1 MDTKFKIEEME
12 NMFITEYKNGEKT
25 DITFRMNRG
34 RIQDME
40 KIQLILLNWTL
51 HFELNEWILNHK

>member
-1 MDTKFKIEEME
+1 
-12 NMFITEYKNGEKT
+12 MFITEYKNGEKT